1 MERKKTCVSIIIIL
15 LWIILILNIL
25 TLFKKDAR
33 TIETLKVG
41 WADNM
46 KKVEQLYNSDNYI
59 SQQTMAIDQALE
71 QMNILWNLSEE
82 DLSNMMAWEEV
93 ALEEGDVEVELEV
106 ENDTTTTNDVV
117 NVELE

>member
-46 KKVEQLYNSDNYI
+46 KKVEQLYNSDEYI
-59 SQQTMAIDQALE
+59 SQQTMAIDQALS
-71 QMNILWNLSEE
+71 QMNMLWNLSEE
-82 DLSNMMAWEEV
+82 ELYEMMAWEEV
-93 ALEEGDVEVELEV
+93 ALEGDVEEDIIDIELE
-106 ENDTTTTNDVV
+106 
-117 NVELE
+117 

>member
-46 KKVEQLYNSDNYI
+46 KKVEQLYNSDEYI
-59 SQQTMAIDQALE
+59 SQQTMAIDQALS
-71 QMNILWNLSEE
+71 QMNMLWNLSEE
-82 DLSNMMAWEEV
+82 ELYEMMAWEEV
-93 ALEEGDVEVELEV
+93 ALEGDVEEELEV